1 MRIAIYGYGNIG
13 RGVECAVRQNP
24 DMELVG
30 VFTRRDP
37 RSVKTRTGL
46 PVYSADSVLEFKDK
60 IDVMIICGG
69 SATDLPVLTPMLA
82 ENFNVVDSFDTHAR
96 IPEHFANVDRAASE
110 SGHTAVISGG
120 WDPGMFSVSRVYANA
135 ILPQGRFSTF

>member
-1 MRIAIYGYGNIG
+1 MRIAIYGHGNIG

-24 DMELVG
+24 DMELVS

-37 RSVKTRTGL
+37 QSVKTRTGL

-96 IPEHFANVDRAASE
+96 IPEHLS
-110 SGHTAVISGG
+110 
-120 WDPGMFSVSRVYANA
+120 SVQA
-135 ILPQGRFSTF
+135 F